1 MLNHHFYVMRD
12 IRDEKKELAV
22 TANRTSEPFKLLGDL
37 INLRVDVWKGWND
50 STKLAVKL
58 EWSKDGNEF
67 LEVGTFPIID
77 EHHGIMGIKF
87 GDYVRYTLIVEGENQ
102 NLDMVLSF

>member
-1 MLNHHFYVMRD
+1 MLNHHFHVMRD

-22 TANRTSEPFKLLGDL
+22 TTNRISQPFKLFSDV
-37 INLRVDVWKGWND
+37 INLRVDVLKGWND

-77 EHHGIMGIKF
+77 EHHGIMAIKF

-102 NLDMVLSF
+102 NIDVVLRF